1 MSNPAT
7 IVSDLHRLYVSH
19 TGLQVS
25 LNMAREVDWG
35 RWLQWRKPPF
45 TADDLRAVVDH
56 IRRGIRDGARN
67 PGALKFRNLIGMP
80 DYFEEDLAEATA
92 RSRVPR
98 IDPCRADALKAT
110 GRDPQPAPN
119 PERSAAEVLAS
130 EAFQEFCKLKETL

>member
-1 MSNPAT
+1 MDKAT
-7 IVSDLHRLYVSH
+7 IVSDLHRLYVGL

-45 TADDLRAVVDH
+45 TADDLRAVVAH

-80 DYFEEDLAEATA
+80 DYFEEDLAEAMA
-92 RSRVPR
+92 RSRAPR
-98 IDPCRADALKAT
+98 IDAGRTAALEAA
-110 GRDPQPAPN
+110 GRDPKPAPN
-119 PERSAAEVLAS
+119 PERSAAEVLS
-130 EAFQEFCKLKETL
+130 SKAFQEFCKLKDNL